1 MNDKCVDTEVHSISR
16 RGILAFTA
24 AAVALPFAITFP
36 EVAGLVEQ

>member
-24 AAVALPFAITFP
+24 AVASGMTGYL
-36 EVAGLVEQ
+36 AGLVAR